1 MAALTAVT
9 LQTNAAGT
17 ATATYTPLTKQDGV
31 STWVDFA
38 VADVNLRPNL
48 TLSVTQPKAGGAV
61 GRVKGKVSF
70 PFYAADGST
79 RRVGFVN
86 IEAVLP
92 VDMSEADREVLR
104 NLVRSAIASAT
115 MEFAMKRFED
125 VY

>member
-9 LQTNAAGT
+9 LQMNAAGT

-38 VADVNLRPNL
+38 IADVNLRPSL
-48 TLSVTQPKAGGAV
+48 THSVTQPKAGGAV
-61 GRVKGKVSF
+61 GRVKEKVSV

-79 RRVGFVN
+79 RRVGFINV
-86 IEAVLP
+86 EAVLP

-104 NLVRSAIASAT
+104 NLARSAIASAI
-115 MEFAMKRFED
+115 MEVAIKRFED
-125 VY
+125 TY